1 MTIFLSIV
9 LIFVLGLLAILWS
22 SESPEDEYGKG
33 PHTGARD
40 DEARSRWF
48 L

>member
-1 MTIFLSIV
+1 MAIFLSIV

-22 SESPEDEYGKG
+22 SESPEDEYDKD
-33 PHTGARD
+33 PYTGTRD

>member
-1 MTIFLSIV
+1 MTIFLPIV
-9 LIFVLGLLAILWS
+9 LLFVLGLCAILWS
-22 SESPEDEYGKG
+22 SESPDDGHDKG
-33 PHTGARD
+33 PYTGTRD

>member
-1 MTIFLSIV
+1 MTTFLAIV
-9 LIFVLGLLAILWS
+9 LLSFLGLLAILWS

-33 PHTGARD
+33 PYTGTRD